1 MSATIPIGA
10 DVGLS
15 ISGRPGTDDF
25 GGDNCFEMHCFW
37 IGVVQV
43 PEDIAAAA
51 NEFEIAPLSVM
62 QHLLLPNK
70 IGLKLHTSREIMSA
84 KKKQIPRFATD
95 EEAERFVD
103 TADLAEYDL
112 TGGVPMDKCLLRFEQ
127 YSKDANINLRLPEAM
142 LKALRDGASKKKIP
156 TQRYIRIM
164 LEKGLM
170 AERAAG
176 GPVAKSRRKAA
187 VKPASTRRN
196 VA

>member
-1 MSATIPIGA
+1 
-10 DVGLS
+10 
-15 ISGRPGTDDF
+15 
-25 GGDNCFEMHCFW
+25 
-37 IGVVQV
+37 
-43 PEDIAAAA
+43 
-51 NEFEIAPLSVM
+51 
-62 QHLLLPNK
+62 
-70 IGLKLHTSREIMSA
+70 MSA

-112 TGGVPMDKCLLRFEQ
+112 TGGAPMDKWLLRYEQ

-142 LKALRDGASKKKIP
+142 LKALRDGAFKKKIP

-187 VKPASTRRN
+187 VKTASTRRN

>member
-1 MSATIPIGA
+1 
-10 DVGLS
+10 
-15 ISGRPGTDDF
+15 
-25 GGDNCFEMHCFW
+25 
-37 IGVVQV
+37 
-43 PEDIAAAA
+43 
-51 NEFEIAPLSVM
+51 
-62 QHLLLPNK
+62 
-70 IGLKLHTSREIMSA
+70 MSA

-112 TGGVPMDKCLLRFEQ
+112 TGGVPMDKWLLRYEQ

-156 TQRYIRIM
+156 TQRYIRNM